1 MSQPLPQ
8 SGLTGTSKLKAV
20 SELMRLLTADLA
32 SSTHMPS
39 QQRDAA
45 LEELKVYGRDPRNA
59 DPIFTKE
66 GIETLTKHAFN
77 SSSTITSRNA
87 LRCLA
92 NALLIKPETR
102 QIFVDLGYAPKACNK
117 LKSANLDTEFLL
129 SRIIFLT
136 TYGTNVQLQ
145 TLIDQHHLADA
156 IVQNL
161 ARHAKLSG
169 KSANNSSS
177 MIAGA
182 GAGSSLVAKA
192 KGKETSKADPMADM
206 ALTETA
212 KLLFNV
218 THFCQDRVDAFTPA
232 IAPIVTMIC
241 KHDTPQPKPLE
252 APVSSLVNALLTL
265 NLAGKE
271 GSAALFPAKGETTML
286 ADRLVQLLDLAL
298 QNYSDTELD
307 QAVLPLVTALRKIYE
322 LAPADK
328 VRPALRAG
336 LLPKAADRKKVLGW
350 GDTLAAKLLRHMTN
364 ALAPDFRNAVAHM
377 LFELSD
383 KDATKFVQNVGY
395 GFASGFLF
403 QNNVPMPEGATE
415 AFQAA
420 AAADGDNKRVINAI
434 TGQFIDEET
443 EPDLP
448 EMTDEEKEREAERL
462 FVLFERLRRTGIV
475 NVENPVATALREGR
489 FQQIDDDKRV
499 EELD

>member
-1 MSQPLPQ
+1 M
-8 SGLTGTSKLKAV
+8 
-20 SELMRLLTADLA
+20 
-32 SSTHMPS
+32 
-39 QQRDAA
+39 
-45 LEELKVYGRDPRNA
+45 EELKIYGRDPRNA

-66 GIETLTKHAFN
+66 VRRRNENTAEAELMALLHPADRAQGIETLTKHAFN
-77 SSSTITSRNA
+77 SSSATTSRNA

-92 NALLIKPETR
+92 NSLLIKPETR
-102 QIFVDLGYAPKACNK
+102 QMFVDLGCVTKACSK
-117 LKSANLDTEFLL
+117 LRLGNLDNEFLV

-161 ARHAKLSG
+161 ARHAKLLSG
-169 KSANNSSS
+169 KTAASGSSS
-177 MIAGA
+177 TNANAGA
-182 GAGSSLVAKA
+182 GAGAGASSGLCAKA
-192 KGKETSKADPMADM
+192 KGKEAAKVDPMADM

-218 THFCQDRVDAFTPA
+218 THFCQERVDAFTPA

-241 KHDTPQPKPLE
+241 RHDTPDPKPLE
-252 APVSSLVNALLTL
+252 PPVSSLVNALLTL
-265 NLAGKE
+265 NLASKE
-271 GSAALFPAKGETTML
+271 GSAALFPAKGETTAL
-286 ADRLVQLLDLAL
+286 AERLVQLLDLAL
-298 QNYSDTELD
+298 QKYGDAELD

-336 LLPKAADRKKVLGW
+336 LLPQAADRKKVLGR

-383 KDATKFVQNVGY
+383 KDAAKFVQNVGY
-395 GFASGFLF
+395 GYASGFLF

-420 AAADGDNKRVINAI
+420 AAAEGGSRRAINAI
-434 TGQFIDEET
+434 TGQFADEET
-443 EPDLP
+443 GPDLP

-462 FVLFERLRRTGIV
+462 FVLFER
-475 NVENPVATALREGR
+475 
-489 FQQIDDDKRV
+489 
-499 EELD
+499 